1 MLFLAVVIHSY
12 VRYYSLG
19 SPFPQPCWLLREYR
33 FCNKIRINTVCN
45 AVYSNT
51 LKLSYRSSEFLM
63 LENVISRY
71 RCPSILDLKMGTQIH
86 SDSKTSEEEM
96 KRRRSK
102 WEKTT
107 ARTLGVRL
115 GGMKVYTD
123 FPYIPCTN
131 KLG

>member
-1 MLFLAVVIHSY
+1 MLVLYPYIH
-12 VRYYSLG
+12 L
-19 SPFPQPCWLLREYR
+19 EYL
-33 FCNKIRINTVCN
+33 I
-45 AVYSNT
+45 
-51 LKLSYRSSEFLM
+51 

-71 RCPSILDLKMGTQIH
+71 HCPSILDLKMGTQIH

-115 GGMKVYTD
+115 GGMKVSVIFLDFGLCVHFYLNVEFCYTVG
-123 FPYIPCTN
+123 ISC
-131 KLG
+131 

>member
-1 MLFLAVVIHSY
+1 MCFKV
-12 VRYYSLG
+12 
-19 SPFPQPCWLLREYR
+19 
-33 FCNKIRINTVCN
+33 NTVS
-45 AVYSNT
+45 YSY
-51 LKLSYRSSEFLM
+51 LCHLLEYLI

-71 RCPSILDLKMGTQIH
+71 HCPSILDLKMGTQIH

-115 GGMKVYTD
+115 GGMKVYAILD
-123 FPYIPCTN
+123 LHANIHHSHPS
-131 KLG
+131 